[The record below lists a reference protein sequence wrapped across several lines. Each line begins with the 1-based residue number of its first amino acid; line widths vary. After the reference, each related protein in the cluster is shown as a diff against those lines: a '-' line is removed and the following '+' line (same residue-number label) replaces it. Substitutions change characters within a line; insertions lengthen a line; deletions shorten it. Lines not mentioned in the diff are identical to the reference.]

1 MICMSLN
8 FQPLSYKSCSPPLD
22 LCRWTDNVILRLE
35 KRVQVKVILPANL
48 LANEKKHRNVILKIV
63 DSDKM

>member
-1 MICMSLN
+1 M
-8 FQPLSYKSCSPPLD
+8 
-22 LCRWTDNVILRLE
+22 ILRLE